1 VTVTRFKLVPAPPET
16 LADVRRA
23 WRAVPL
29 VPADE
34 ADAVAR
40 LEARLDLPSRDVART
55 WLTFLRA
62 LELVV
67 ETPSGFRRRRGGG
80 GADAD
85 PDPNPDPDPDALRA
99 TFLDRVFLAREAL
112 ATLRAADG
120 PVDPDGAFE
129 RLRDR
134 VPTWEHHK
142 DPAGWEATWR
152 ERVGALLDWLVLLE
166 LADRTSEGDGYRAVE
181 GGPGADPA
189 GRPGRDSGGGRVPG
203 DSGRR
208 EHRG

>member
-1 VTVTRFKLVPAPPET
+1 MTVTRFKLVPAPPET
-16 LADVRRA
+16 LGDVRRA

-34 ADAVAR
+34 GDAVAR

-62 LELVV
+62 LELVA

-85 PDPNPDPDPDALRA
+85 PDPDALRA
-99 TFLDRVFLAREAL
+99 TFLDRVFLARETL

-120 PVDPDGAFE
+120 PVDPDVAFE

-134 VPTWEHHK
+134 VPAWEHHK

-152 ERVGALLDWLVLLE
+152 ERVGALLDWLVLLG
-166 LADRTSEGDGYRAVE
+166 LADRTSEGEGYRAAE
-181 GGPGADPA
+181 AGSDADAAGGVGGLDADPDADA
-189 GRPGRDSGGGRVPG
+189 GAG
-203 DSGRR
+203 
-208 EHRG
+208 